1 MHPLVSRQANDY
13 WVEAIGSCPDTDG
26 AGSDGHS
33 VVRTSKA
40 KSVIDLWRADD
51 GGGEHGAS
59 ADGNLSCVFCNG
71 SAPPGVDP
79 AEYKPMTNG
88 PTLLGVNGTVADYE
102 EHKFAQYAL
111 KVIAEHNASD
121 PLFLNYNMHVIHEPL
136 QAPHSYF
143 EAQAA
148 RTNATFPD
156 AAAQPRAIYH
166 SMVKFADDT
175 LGSLVTA
182 LKEKSMWADTLVVT
196 TR

>member
-1 MHPLVSRQANDY
+1 MRAEDSLRAMEQENNINKAEQQHEENEEKSL
-13 WVEAIGSCPDTDG
+13 
-26 AGSDGHS
+26 
-33 VVRTSKA
+33 RTGKKNIFKGPKWTRA
-40 KSVIDLWRADD
+40 K
-51 GGGEHGAS
+51 
-59 ADGNLSCVFCNG
+59 
-71 SAPPGVDP
+71 
-79 AEYKPMTNG
+79 
-88 PTLLGVNGTVADYE
+88 
-102 EHKFAQYAL
+102 AL